1 MSFLEIFL
9 FALGLT
15 ACQTDVVHALEQRS
29 LVALDAALDGEH
41 DDCPG
46 GGTALAFDGESTRLL
61 VDLGGNLPTG
71 NSARTVEMWA
81 YVKPT
86 SWAKDRHTL
95 FEYGINTLNHAFA
108 VDMEVY
114 PVMQIYSWDDDL
126 FFDAGI
132 VEEGWFHVAASYDG
146 KTLRAFI
153 NGSERGAK
161 DMNNPL
167 TTDQTTVK
175 IGWSPYTNAHFDGI
189 LDEVRL
195 WNIARSSEEIA
206 ATMSVRLRGDEAWLV
221 GYWRF
226 DDGEGTMARDASI
239 WGHDAVLEYG
249 PSWVVSGVP
258 LRCP

>member
-1 MSFLEIFL
+1 MSFLAFV
-9 FALGLT
+9 ALGLT
-15 ACQTDVVHALEQRS
+15 SCQTDVVNALELRPGG
-29 LVALDAALDGEH
+29 LLDAAARPERN
-41 DDCPG
+41 DCPG
-46 GGTALAFDGESTRLL
+46 GGTALAFDGEGARLL

-95 FEYGINTLNHAFA
+95 FEYGIDTLNHTFA

-126 FFDAGI
+126 FFDTGLAA
-132 VEEGWFHVAASYDG
+132 EGWFHIAASYDG
-146 KTLRAFI
+146 TTLRAFI

-161 DMNNPL
+161 DMTNPL
-167 TTDQTTVK
+167 TTSQTTVK
-175 IGWSPYTNAHFDGI
+175 IGWSPYTNAYFDGI
-189 LDEVRL
+189 LDEIRL
-195 WNIARSSEEIA
+195 WNVARTPQEIA
-206 ATMSVRLRGDEAWLV
+206 ATMSLRLRGDEPWLV

-226 DDGEGTMARDASI
+226 DDAEGTIARDSSTR
-239 WGHDAVLEYG
+239 GHDATVEYAE
-249 PSWVVSGVP
+249 WVASGVP